1 MVECDRENKMKI
13 EEACNNL
20 KKDIRVLWRK
30 LKMTGE
36 PEQLPSGLTLLEQ
49 QKSLKTK
56 LICLEERRTEIM
68 QQFRSVIDEERA
80 LAAKLGLEGVYIDE
94 DTIPEKEDMQQVEES
109 LRKLVRVKEERE
121 THMFTMKEE
130 IVSLLDS
137 LGMDLNATTLSSVL
151 DGEEPFDS
159 LKPSDMKSVQHTM
172 VELRT
177 TLEQKKVEVRT
188 IMEQIAGLYTR
199 LDILSGE
206 QCPLAMGQV
215 CGVEEL
221 IKEENFLQLKEEKNK
236 LEKMKTENMMAI
248 IDRAKKELVVLW
260 DGCLVAK
267 EEQSLFLG
275 GIEAEVDAD
284 EALATV
290 EGEIGRLQKFSS
302 QHKETLQKIVAYM
315 ELCSLAEDLK
325 ERMQD
330 PNRLFKSRGKAMV
343 KEEQDRKRVNTIPRR
358 KEELLSLAEHKGDIV
373 VYGQSLSTLVEDYAE
388 ELKEL
393 FAPPTAKVT
402 KNHQSNSLS
411 STRSGKS
418 FNMTSSLRSNKTASP
433 RSTKKLG
440 RYHTSPAARKA
451 SRTLRHT
458 PQSAQLP
465 SPARSTRRHGKMVG
479 VSPLARPNK
488 RMIRSNTTLG
498 TDRVKAMVSSRM
510 QMPDLVPSIH
520 LNDGTINQSVFSDN
534 VPYNSTVCYENSVFG
549 NVDVPDMTVDMENTV
564 VLSGLINKMVAA
576 RDAAVMQ
583 DCLRIQ
589 NTKTIATT
597 DGNNTRALP
606 VAAGSK
612 IPRQPTASH
621 MATKATRK
629 LRRSNSCSDMVLK
642 SRKRGVQRPRLGSGP
657 DGQENLPSIRESG
670 SVGGSR
676 PAMLRSNSCLTA
688 SGVKKGVAGPGRS
701 SRVGPSSKLV
711 LR

>member
-36 PEQLPSGLTLLEQ
+36 PEHLPSGLTLLEQ
-49 QKSLKTK
+49 QKSLKTN
-56 LICLEERRTEIM
+56 IIYLEERRKEM
-68 QQFRSVIDEERA
+68 MEQFRSVIDEERA
-80 LAAKLGLEGVYIDE
+80 LAAKLGLQAVYIDE

-109 LRKLVRVKEERE
+109 LRKMVRVKEERE

-130 IVSLLDS
+130 IVTLLDC
-137 LGMDLNATTLSSVL
+137 LGMDLNATTISSVL

-248 IDRAKKELVVLW
+248 IDRAKKELVGLW

-267 EEQSLFLG
+267 EEQSLFLT
-275 GIEAEVDAD
+275 GIDAEVDAD
-284 EALATV
+284 EALGTV
-290 EGEIGRLQKFSS
+290 EEDIGRLRKFSS
-302 QHKETLQKIVAYM
+302 QHKETLQKVVAFM
-315 ELCSLAEDLK
+315 DLCDLAEDLK

-330 PNRLFKSRGKAMV
+330 TNRLFKSRGPTMV

-358 KEELLSLAEHKGDIV
+358 KEELLALAEHKGDIV

-393 FAPPTAKVT
+393 FPPPTAKVT

-418 FNMTSSLRSNKTASP
+418 FNVTSSLRSNKTASP

-440 RYHTSPAARKA
+440 RYHTSPAGRKA
-451 SRTLRHT
+451 SRTLRTT
-458 PQSAQLP
+458 PLSAKLA
-465 SPARSTRRHGKMVG
+465 SPARKRGRMIG
-479 VSPLARPNK
+479 VSPLARPNRK
-488 RMIRSNTTLG
+488 MIRSNTTLDTG
-498 TDRVKAMVSSRM
+498 RANTNVSRRM

-520 LNDGTINQSVFSDN
+520 VNDGTINESVFSDN
-534 VPYNSTVCYENSVFG
+534 VPYNSTVCHETSVFG
-549 NVDVPDMTVDMENTV
+549 NSAVPDIAVDMENTV
-564 VLSGLINKMVAA
+564 VLSGLIDKMVAA
-576 RDAAVMQ
+576 RDAAVLQ
-583 DCLRIQ
+583 ENLRIQ
-589 NTKTIATT
+589 NTKTSATT

-606 VAAGSK
+606 VAVGSK

-621 MATKATRK
+621 MTIKATRK
-629 LRRSNSCSDMVLK
+629 LRRSNSCSEIVLQ
-642 SRKRGVQRPRLGSGP
+642 SRKRGVQRPRLASGP
-657 DGQENLPSIRESG
+657 DGQENLPFIRESEP
-670 SVGGSR
+670 VGGKR
-676 PAMLRSNSCLTA
+676 PAMARSNSCLTA
-688 SGVKKGVAGPGRS
+688 SGVKKGVVGPGRS
-701 SRVGPSSKLV
+701 SRVGQSSKLV

>member
-130 IVSLLDS
+130 IVSLLDC

-199 LDILSGE
+199 LDILSCE

-267 EEQSLFLG
+267 EEQALFLG

-290 EGEIGRLQKFSS
+290 EGEICRLQKFSS
-302 QHKETLQKIVAYM
+302 QHKETLQKIGAYM
-315 ELCSLAEDLK
+315 ELCNLAEDLK

-343 KEEQDRKRVNTIPRR
+343 KEEQDRKRVNTIPRK

-402 KNHQSNSLS
+402 KTHQSNSLS

-458 PQSAQLP
+458 PHSAQPP
-465 SPARSTRRHGKMVG
+465 SPARRHGKMVG

-498 TDRVKAMVSSRM
+498 TDRVNAIVSSRM

-549 NVDVPDMTVDMENTV
+549 NVDVPDMSVDMENTV
-564 VLSGLINKMVAA
+564 VLSGLVNKMVAA

-583 DCLRIQ
+583 DNLRIQ
-589 NTKTIATT
+589 NTKTFATT

-606 VAAGSK
+606 VAVGSK
-612 IPRQPTASH
+612 IPRQPTASQ

-629 LRRSNSCSDMVLK
+629 LRRSNSCSEIVLK
-642 SRKRGVQRPRLGSGP
+642 SRKRGVQRPRLASGP
-657 DGQENLPSIRESG
+657 DGQENLPSIRESEP
-670 SVGGSR
+670 VGGKR
-676 PAMLRSNSCLTA
+676 PAMARSNSCLTA
-688 SGVKKGVAGPGRS
+688 SGVKKGVVGPGRS
-701 SRVGPSSKLV
+701 SRVGQSSKLV

>member
-1 MVECDRENKMKI
+1 
-13 EEACNNL
+13 
-20 KKDIRVLWRK
+20 
-30 LKMTGE
+30 
-36 PEQLPSGLTLLEQ
+36 
-49 QKSLKTK
+49 
-56 LICLEERRTEIM
+56 
-68 QQFRSVIDEERA
+68 
-80 LAAKLGLEGVYIDE
+80 
-94 DTIPEKEDMQQVEES
+94 
-109 LRKLVRVKEERE
+109 
-121 THMFTMKEE
+121 
-130 IVSLLDS
+130 
-137 LGMDLNATTLSSVL
+137 
-151 DGEEPFDS
+151 
-159 LKPSDMKSVQHTM
+159 
-172 VELRT
+172 
-177 TLEQKKVEVRT
+177 
-188 IMEQIAGLYTR
+188 MEQIAGLYVR
-199 LDILSGE
+199 LDILGCE
-206 QCPLAMGQV
+206 QCPLAIGQV

-221 IKEENFLQLKEEKNK
+221 IKDENFCQLKEEKNK
-236 LEKMKTENMMAI
+236 LEKMKTENMVAI
-248 IDRAKKELVVLW
+248 IDRAKIELVGLW

-267 EEQSLFLG
+267 EEQSLFLT

-302 QHKETLQKIVAYM
+302 QHKETLQKIGAFM
-315 ELCSLAEDLK
+315 ELCDLAEDLK

-402 KNHQSNSLS
+402 KTHQSNSLS

-458 PQSAQLP
+458 PHSAQPP
-465 SPARSTRRHGKMVG
+465 SPARRHGKMVG

-498 TDRVKAMVSSRM
+498 TDRVNAIVSSRM
-510 QMPDLVPSIH
+510 QMPDLV
-520 LNDGTINQSVFSDN
+520 GTINQSVFSDN
-534 VPYNSTVCYENSVFG
+534 VPYNSTVCNETSVFG
-549 NVDVPDMTVDMENTV
+549 NVDVPDMSVDMENTV
-564 VLSGLINKMVAA
+564 VLSGLINKMVAT
-576 RDAAVMQ
+576 RDAPVMQ
-583 DCLRIQ
+583 DSLRIQ
-589 NTKTIATT
+589 NKKTFATT
-597 DGNNTRALP
+597 DGNNTRALL
-606 VAAGSK
+606 VAVGSK
-612 IPRQPTASH
+612 IPRQPAASH
-621 MATKATRK
+621 MAIKATRK
-629 LRRSNSCSDMVLK
+629 LRRSNSCSEIVLE
-642 SRKRGVQRPRLGSGP
+642 SRKRGVQRPRLASGP
-657 DGQENLPSIRESG
+657 DGQENLPSLRESEP
-670 SVGGSR
+670 VGGSR

-688 SGVKKGVAGPGRS
+688 SGVKKGVVGPGRS
-701 SRVGPSSKLV
+701 SRVGTSSKLV